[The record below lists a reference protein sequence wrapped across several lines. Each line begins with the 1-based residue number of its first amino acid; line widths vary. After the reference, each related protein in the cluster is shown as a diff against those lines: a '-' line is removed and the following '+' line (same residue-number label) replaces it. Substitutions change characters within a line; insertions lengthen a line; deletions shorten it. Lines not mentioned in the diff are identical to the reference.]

1 MWISSRSPVALHASP
16 RAAGRTA
23 RSHAHQGRTPSAAA
37 QWAGSA
43 CGCWRPSWP
52 RTPLR
57 YSTAWA
63 SPSNAT
69 CIDVGCGGGEVTAMF
84 AARATHG
91 RVIGTDADE
100 VKVELA
106 RAEAAANV
114 ELVVEDAA
122 TTVERGPFA
131 DVVYARFLLSHL
143 GDGRR
148 WVQALSG
155 LLAPGGVLILE
166 DTHIAGAWCAPP
178 SAAFERAVDIYS
190 CTGAGQRRRSGHRP
204 AAPAAPRRS
213 RARRRRCPHRP
224 AGCAGRRPQADPAP
238 DARRRCDT
246 RQWPPGRPTMPRSTT
261 SSPSSTSSS
270 GGPTPSS
277 PRPRSSR
284 PGAGDRC

>member
-1 MWISSRSPVALHASP
+1 MAPNTAALLD
-16 RAAGRTA
+16 RVGI
-23 RSHAHQGRTPSAAA
+23 
-37 QWAGSA
+37 
-43 CGCWRPSWP
+43 
-52 RTPLR
+52 
-57 YSTAWA
+57 
-63 SPSNAT
+63 PSNAT

-106 RAEAAANV
+106 RAELPANV

-155 LLAPGGVLILE
+155 LLAPGGVLIIE

-178 SAAFERAVDIYS
+178 SAEFERAVDIYS
-190 CTGAGQRRRSGHRP
+190 RTVRANGGDPDIGPQLPPHLVAAGLVDVGVHVAQP
-204 AAPAAPRRS
+204 AALVGDRKRIQRLTLDALRDAAV
-213 RARRRRCPHRP
+213 AAGETDDAEIDGLLAALDVVIGRP
-224 AGCAGRRPQADPAP
+224 DTVVTTAQVVQTWGRRP
-238 DARRRCDT
+238 R
-246 RQWPPGRPTMPRSTT
+246 
-261 SSPSSTSSS
+261 
-270 GGPTPSS
+270 
-277 PRPRSSR
+277 
-284 PGAGDRC
+284 